1 MNKERKLLSA
11 ERERLILQALADG
24 VRTITELS
32 NSLHVS
38 EATVRRDLQSL
49 EDQGKAQRVHGG
61 AIQVR
66 FPKIEP
72 VFNEKASFHASE
84 KKGIAELALE
94 LIDDNDVIYLD
105 GGSTIQALARRLGAR
120 KNLTVVTNSMK
131 AAAELMETGHRLILI
146 GGEFRALSQTLVG
159 PMTAKIL
166 ESLHIGK
173 AFLGTI
179 GFTVEQGI
187 STTDPNEAFTKE
199 MVMKRAE
206 KVILLMDSSKIG
218 NPSLAVSGHIEDI
231 DIIITDNN
239 IPDAVVRQLKKKNIN
254 VIGKS
259 KQTKEQP

>member
-32 NSLHVS
+32 GGLNVS
-38 EATVRRDLQSL
+38 EATVRRDLQAL

-72 VFNEKASFHASE
+72 VFNEKASFHAAE
-84 KKGIAELALE
+84 KKQIAERALE
-94 LIDDNDVIYLD
+94 FIEDNDIIYLD
-105 GGSTIQALARRLGAR
+105 GGSTVQALARRLGAR

-131 AAAELMETGHRLILI
+131 AAGELMESGHRLILI

-159 PMTAKIL
+159 PMTAKL
-166 ESLHIGK
+166 LDGLNIGK

-199 MVMKRAE
+199 LVMKRAE

-218 NPSLAVSGHIEDI
+218 NPSLAVSGGPEDI
-231 DIIITDNN
+231 DLIITDSNV
-239 IPDAVVRQLKKKNIN
+239 PDTVVRQLKKKNII
-254 VIGKS
+254 VIGKN

>member
-1 MNKERKLLSA
+1 MNKKRKLLSA
-11 ERERLILQALADG
+11 ERERLILQALGDG

-32 NSLHVS
+32 RSLKVS

-49 EDQGKAQRVHGG
+49 EEQGRAQRVHGG

-72 VFNEKASFHASE
+72 VFNEKASLHAAE
-84 KKGIAELALE
+84 KKLIAERALE
-94 LIDDNDVIYLD
+94 FIEDNDTIYLD
-105 GGSTIQALARRLGAR
+105 GGSTVQALARRLGAR

-131 AAAELMETGHRLILI
+131 AASEVMESGHRLILI

-159 PMTAKIL
+159 PMTAKLLDGLNI
-166 ESLHIGK
+166 SK

-199 MVMKRAE
+199 LVMKRAD
-206 KVILLMDSSKIG
+206 KKILLMDSSKVG
-218 NPSLAVSGHIEDI
+218 HPSLAVSGCIEDF
-231 DIIITDNN
+231 DVIISDENL
-239 IPDAVVRQLKKKNIN
+239 PDQVVRQLKKKNID
-254 VIGKS
+254 VIGKN
-259 KQTKEQP
+259 KQTKEPK